1 MKAIADSRAHAPIRV
16 PDRGRAAAPIS
27 ERGFLWF
34 ALVPTFFFL
43 LAFYLYPTLFNIETS
58 FTDLSL
64 FGLKR
69 GGTWVGVEN
78 YVELVGSGDFRRVL
92 WNTIVWLTLVG
103 VGVRILLGL
112 ALAFLLNS
120 PVLKRWRLQT
130 ISRVLLIVPWATPP
144 VVAIVVWRWLLDPR
158 VGSINSA
165 LMSVGIV
172 DQPIAFLATAGWVWP
187 ALITIITWNTLPL
200 VALTFLASLQS
211 LPDELVEAAQIDG
224 ASRLQLVRYVYF
236 PHLKPA
242 IVVMVLLST
251 FWTFNN
257 FIYVWLTTGAGPG
270 LYTNVMATE
279 VYIQAFINGRFGF
292 SSATGVVMAAIMT
305 VFGLVY
311 LRVIAR
317 RELSEAKS

>member
-1 MKAIADSRAHAPIRV
+1 MSAVAGERAHAPA
-16 PDRGRAAAPIS
+16 PDRGRPATRVA

-43 LAFYLYPTLFNIETS
+43 VSFYLYPTLFNLETS

-64 FGLKR
+64 FGLKK
-69 GGTWVGVEN
+69 GADWVGVDN
-78 YVELVGSGDFRRVL
+78 YVELFRSGDFRRVL

-120 PVLKRWRLQT
+120 ATLARWRLQT
-130 ISRVLLIVPWATPP
+130 VSRVLLIVPWATPP

-165 LMSVGIV
+165 LMSAGLI
-172 DQPIAFLATAGWVWP
+172 DQPIAFLATAGWIWP
-187 ALITIITWNTLPL
+187 ALLTIITWNTLPL

-211 LPDELVEAAQIDG
+211 LPDELVEAARIDG
-224 ASRLQLVRYVYF
+224 ASRLQLVRYVYL

-242 IVVMVLLST
+242 IVVMVLMST

-257 FIYVWLTTGAGPG
+257 FVYVWLTTGAGPG

-279 VYIQAFINGRFGF
+279 VYIQAFINGRFGY

-305 VFGLVY
+305 VFGLIY

-317 RELSEAKS
+317 RELETERS

>member
-1 MKAIADSRAHAPIRV
+1 VSAVADGRARAPAAE
-16 PDRGRAAAPIS
+16 RGRPAAWVG
-27 ERGFLWF
+27 ERGFLLF

-43 LAFYLYPTLFNIETS
+43 VSFYLYPTLFNLETS
-58 FTDLSL
+58 LTDLSL

-69 GGTWVGVEN
+69 GGNWVGVDN
-78 YVELVGSGDFRRVL
+78 YVELFGSGDFRRVL

-103 VGVRILLGL
+103 VGVRIVLGL

-120 PVLKRWRLQT
+120 ATLGRWRLQT
-130 ISRVLLIVPWATPP
+130 VSRVLLIVPWATPP

-165 LMSVGIV
+165 LLSAGVI
-172 DQPIAFLATAGWVWP
+172 DQPIAFLATAGWIWP
-187 ALITIITWNTLPL
+187 ALLTIITWNTLPL

-211 LPDELVEAAQIDG
+211 LPDELVEAARIDG
-224 ASRLQLVRYVYF
+224 ANRFQLVRYVYL

-242 IVVMVLLST
+242 IVVMVLMST

-257 FIYVWLTTGAGPG
+257 FVYVWLTTGAGPG

-279 VYIQAFINGRFGF
+279 VYIQAFINGRFGY

-305 VFGLVY
+305 VFGLIY

-317 RELSEAKS
+317 RELEVERS

>member
-1 MKAIADSRAHAPIRV
+1 MT
-16 PDRGRAAAPIS
+16 AAASGRSIWTDQ
-27 ERGFLWF
+27 RRFLLV

-43 LAFYLYPTLFNIETS
+43 ACFYIYPTVFNLETS

-64 FGLKR
+64 FGLRK
-69 GGTWVGVEN
+69 GGDWVGIEN
-78 YVELVGSGDFRRVL
+78 YVEILSSGDFRRVV
-92 WNTIVWLTLVG
+92 WNTVIWLTIVG
-103 VGVRILLGL
+103 VSVRIALGL

-130 ISRVLLIVPWATPP
+130 LARILLIVPWATPP

-158 VGSINSA
+158 VGAINSTLMA
-165 LMSVGIV
+165 LGIV
-172 DQPIAFLATAGWVWP
+172 DQPVAFLAERLWVWP

-200 VALTFLASLQS
+200 VTLTFMASLQS
-211 LPDELVEAAQIDG
+211 LPEELLEAARIDG
-224 ASRLQLVRYVYF
+224 ASRWQQIRYVYL

-242 IVVMVLLST
+242 IIVMVLMST

-257 FIYVWLTTGAGPG
+257 FVYVWLVTGAGPG

-292 SSATGVVMAAIMT
+292 SAATGIIMATIMT
-305 VFGLVY
+305 IFGLIY
-311 LRVIAR
+311 LRVVAE
-317 RELSEAKS
+317 RELSEEQT